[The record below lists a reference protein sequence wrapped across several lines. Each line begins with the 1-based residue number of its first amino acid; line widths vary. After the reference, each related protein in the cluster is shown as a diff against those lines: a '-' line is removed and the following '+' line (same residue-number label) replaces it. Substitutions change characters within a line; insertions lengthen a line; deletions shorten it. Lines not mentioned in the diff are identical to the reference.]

1 MSKTNRISRI
11 GTFVALGASA
21 LVLAGCLGPT
31 YGTDKP
37 AMEQLFD
44 DLGGSLS
51 LGKKKRTVIDYKPRP
66 GLVKPA
72 DTSTLP
78 EPQQN
83 IAEASPDWPESP
95 EERLA
100 RIRKEADEGKYLA
113 NASKTNDPD
122 KPLQSNARPV
132 AAPGQRVY
140 LTDPPPEY
148 RQPAETAPYGDL
160 GPTESAKERARKKAS
175 AEPKTGW
182 RRLVPWL

>member
-1 MSKTNRISRI
+1 MSKANRLPRI
-11 GTFVALGASA
+11 GTFAALGASA
-21 LVLAGCLGPT
+21 FVLAGCLGPT

-44 DLGGSLS
+44 DLSGSLA
-51 LGKKKRTVIDYKPRP
+51 LGKKDRTTIDYKPRP
-66 GLVKPA
+66 GLVKPE

-100 RIRKEADEGKYLA
+100 RIRSEVDEGRYLA
-113 NASKTNDPD
+113 NLSETDDPD
-122 KPLQSNARPV
+122 QPLQSNARPK
-132 AAPGQRVY
+132 ASAGQRVY
-140 LTDPPPEY
+140 LTDPPTEY
-148 RQPAETAPYGDL
+148 RKPAESAPYGDL
-160 GPTESAKERARKKAS
+160 GPTEASKERARKKAS

-182 RRLVPWL
+182 RKLLPWL